1 MFRGG
6 RSIPLGMKPV
16 NKAVGAVERITG
28 AGRSGFKSNVAGS
41 SVTLTQQDAHALHFV
56 SKCLPDAGFLSP
68 CVVFDAP
75 SS

>member
-1 MFRGG
+1 MLRGG

-41 SVTLTQQDAHALHFV
+41 NVTLTQQDAQALHLV
-56 SKCLPDAGFLSP
+56 STCLPDMGFLSP
-68 CVVFDAP
+68 CVLVATP